1 MAEIKLDPLN
11 VRKYE
16 KRNQQVM
23 SDSLKELGA
32 GQSILIDAAGGKLKA
47 DIKGQIV
54 HVETEQ

>member
-32 GQSILIDAAGGKLKA
+32 GQSILIDAADTIGAGNGVL
-47 DIKGQIV
+47 
-54 HVETEQ
+54 EQAE